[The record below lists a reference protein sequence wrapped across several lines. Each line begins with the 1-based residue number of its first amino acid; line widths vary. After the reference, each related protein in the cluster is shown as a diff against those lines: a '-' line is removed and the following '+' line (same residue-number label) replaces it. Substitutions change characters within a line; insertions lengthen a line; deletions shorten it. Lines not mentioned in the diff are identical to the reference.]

1 MKSLDAQLS
10 AGVAELNLQSVVTT
24 EMQANCLA
32 YMALMQKWNKVYN
45 LTAVR
50 DVQEMLVLHV
60 LDSLSVLP
68 HIAPGR
74 LLDVGS
80 GGGLPGLIIA
90 ITRPDVQVT
99 TIDTVQK
106 KTIFM
111 RQVKAEL
118 GLSNVEV
125 IHGRVEA
132 YQPPSPFEQIIS
144 RAFSEIALFK
154 KLTRHLIAP
163 HGKWLA
169 MKGVMPQTE
178 LSEAH
183 VQPSQ
188 IIRLQVPQLQAER
201 HLIVFE
207 NLE

>member
-1 MKSLDAQLS
+1 MTELAAQLAS
-10 AGVAELNLQSVVTT
+10 GVKALGLESMVSSD
-24 EMQANCLA
+24 MQAQCLA

-45 LTAVR
+45 LTAIR
-50 DVQEMLVLHV
+50 DPQEMLSLHV

-68 HIAPGR
+68 HIQSGN

-106 KTIFM
+106 KAIFM

-118 GLSNVEV
+118 GLTNAQVV
-125 IHGRVEA
+125 HGRVEA
-132 YQPPSPFEQIIS
+132 YQPPSPFEQVIS
-144 RAFSEIALFK
+144 RAFSDIALFRR
-154 KLTRHLIAP
+154 LTMHLIKP
-163 HGKWLA
+163 HGRWLA
-169 MKGVMPQTE
+169 MKGVIPDEE
-178 LSEAH
+178 LQLASVIPSET
-183 VQPSQ
+183 
-188 IIRLQVPQLQAER
+188 IRLQVPDLQAER

-207 NLE
+207 NS